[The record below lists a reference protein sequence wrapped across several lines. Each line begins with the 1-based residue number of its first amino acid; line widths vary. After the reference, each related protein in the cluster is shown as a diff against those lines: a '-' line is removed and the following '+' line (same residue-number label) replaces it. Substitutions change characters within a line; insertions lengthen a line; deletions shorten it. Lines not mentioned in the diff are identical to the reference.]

1 METGDEAIE
10 RSLTGVPRVPA
21 APVGPAGPDSPWEE
35 NRGASAGA
43 VDNSRFIS
51 KTPQKRAVRIINK
64 VIVNQLL
71 VLLLY

>member
-1 METGDEAIE
+1 MESGDEVIE

-43 VDNSRFIS
+43 VDNSPQ
-51 KTPQKRAVRIINK
+51 TPNSTKKSYQDYK
-64 VIVNQLL
+64 
-71 VLLLY
+71 

>member
-51 KTPQKRAVRIINK
+51 KTPQKKSRQDYK
-64 VIVNQLL
+64 
-71 VLLLY
+71 